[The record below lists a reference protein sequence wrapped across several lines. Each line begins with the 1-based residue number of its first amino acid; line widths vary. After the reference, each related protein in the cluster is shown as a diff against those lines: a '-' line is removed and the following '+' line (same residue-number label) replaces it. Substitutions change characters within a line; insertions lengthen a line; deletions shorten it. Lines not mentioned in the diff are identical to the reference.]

1 MFASAPGPAVTPEEK
16 TENKIQ
22 EAVSEAPSVPA
33 PPLELPQAEAPVQ
46 TEVAPKMEEVS
57 QDTPVAA
64 RPEEAAPEQIPTEEE
79 LAEALRLLTPS
90 QPRAETESVP
100 RQEEAVSVPADVV
113 QALEEAGQS
122 AGLIGRWMAEAVA
135 LSPEEAAISLEAE
148 MFQKFSMSPV
158 AETPAPAAEPTSVT
172 PSEVAET
179 RSAEGSV
186 EQTATPEIAA
196 RATPAEAEKKD
207 EDLPA
212 AEQQQ
217 PATTFADAIQRT
229 ESSEAESP
237 SSAPVEASAA
247 PEAVYKSSSE
257 EDEAGGQDDMG
268 KDKADK
274 TKAAWSNWHQ
284 IRSGSTPAGAASD
297 PVQAAKDAEAQ
308 AEEAPR
314 AMAAAAAAGDGSAA
328 SSDASDIANIV
339 DSVLADLR
347 PKIVEEIAKKLGKSK
362 KR

>member
-1 MFASAPGPAVTPEEK
+1 MFAFAPGPAVTPEEK
-16 TENKIQ
+16 TENKIR
-22 EAVSEAPSVPA
+22 EAVSEAASVPA
-33 PPLELPQAEAPVQ
+33 PPIELPQAEASVQ
-46 TEVAPKMEEVS
+46 TEAAPKVEELS
-57 QDTPVAA
+57 QGTPVAA

-90 QPRAETESVP
+90 QPQAETESVP
-100 RQEEAVSVPADVV
+100 RQEEAVTVPADVV

-158 AETPAPAAEPTSVT
+158 AETPAPAAETTSVT

-179 RSAEGSV
+179 RSAETGV

-237 SSAPVEASAA
+237 SSAPVETSAA

-257 EDEAGGQDDMG
+257 EDEAGGQDDMS

-274 TKAAWSNWHQ
+274 TNAAWSNWHQ

-314 AMAAAAAAGDGSAA
+314 AMAAAAAGDGSAA

-362 KR
+362 KG